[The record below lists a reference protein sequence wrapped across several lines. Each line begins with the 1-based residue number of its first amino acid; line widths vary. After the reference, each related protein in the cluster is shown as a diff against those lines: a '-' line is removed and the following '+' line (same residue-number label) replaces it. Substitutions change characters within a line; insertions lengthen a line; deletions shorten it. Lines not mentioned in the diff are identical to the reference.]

1 MSPETPP
8 TDLET
13 ELSITRTKPAVPARE
28 PAVELGKQ
36 LNGVRE
42 RLSNEFRAR
51 IAVDVVDR
59 EVSLAAA
66 QFDGARVTT
75 YVPVLVNRQVRIKL
89 RQLASSAA

>member
-8 TDLET
+8 IDLET
-13 ELSITRTKPAVPARE
+13 ELSITRAKPVRE
-28 PAVELGKQ
+28 STVELGKQ

-42 RLSNEFRAR
+42 RLSSEFQAR
-51 IAVDVVDR
+51 IPVDVVDR

-66 QFDGARVTT
+66 AFDGARVTT
-75 YVPVLVNRQVRIKL
+75 YVPVLVNRQVRLKL